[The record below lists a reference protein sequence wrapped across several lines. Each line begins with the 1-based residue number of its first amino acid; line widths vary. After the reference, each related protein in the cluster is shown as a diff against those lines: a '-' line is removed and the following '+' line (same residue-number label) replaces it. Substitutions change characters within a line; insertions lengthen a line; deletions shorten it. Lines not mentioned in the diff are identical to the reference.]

1 LPVLQEIGRL
11 DGHLQ
16 LSCQRTQLVCN
27 VGLFPGHVEV
37 VPAKSSI
44 ACNGTVDEP
53 QVEVPDDGLRPQ
65 VDDLRQPL
73 FDLLFVD
80 RGRPEGIDVDRQRMR
95 DADGIY
101 YLDFTLCSKP

>member
-1 LPVLQEIGRL
+1 MTVLQEIGRL

-27 VGLFPGHVEV
+27 VGLFSGQVEV
-37 VPAKSSI
+37 IPARCGI
-44 ACNGTVDEP
+44 ACYGTVDEP
-53 QVEVPDDGLRPQ
+53 PQVEAPDDGLRPQ

-80 RGRPEGIDVDRQRMR
+80 RGRPEGTDVDRQRMR
-95 DADGIY
+95 DARSI
-101 YLDFTLCSKP
+101 